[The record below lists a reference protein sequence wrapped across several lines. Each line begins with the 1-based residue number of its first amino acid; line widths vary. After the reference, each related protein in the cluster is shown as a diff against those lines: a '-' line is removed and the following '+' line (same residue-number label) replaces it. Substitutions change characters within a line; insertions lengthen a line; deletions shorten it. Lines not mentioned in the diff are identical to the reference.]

1 MKPVL
6 NIAIIGE
13 GKNDVGIMGEKM
25 WQDGTVQAYLE
36 RFFADNFELKFTPLS
51 VSKKETSE
59 IKSLKGGYYR
69 KFHVK
74 GVAKKIFRFL
84 QKYPHND
91 FDLLILFSDTDKTQG
106 QKASEKEAKNKY
118 QSILEHLEEGGKLL
132 DEVMPDLEFIP
143 MIPVRILECWL
154 LGDKDGFEN
163 IGCSPQ
169 NPNLPKQPELIWG
182 DAENPDSNYPKHY
195 LKRII
200 ENGGFADDTETYR
213 NIVFNN
219 NFENSY
225 QNCPISFP
233 LFYDKMK
240 MFKERFIEKQ

>member
-13 GKNDVGIMGEKM
+13 GKNDVGVMGEKM
-25 WQDGTVQAYLE
+25 WNDGTIQVYLE
-36 RFFADNFELKFTPLS
+36 RFLADNFELNFTPLS
-51 VSKKETSE
+51 VSKKETTE
-59 IKSLKGGYYR
+59 IKSLKGGRYR
-69 KFHVK
+69 KFHIK
-74 GVAKKIFRFL
+74 GVAKKLFRFI
-84 QKYPHND
+84 QKYPNNNFH
-91 FDLLILFSDTDKTQG
+91 LLVFFSDTDKTQG
-106 QKASEKEAKNKY
+106 QKASEKEAKSKY
-118 QSILEHLEEGGKLL
+118 QSILEHLEEGKKLL

-169 NPNLPKQPELIWG
+169 NPNLPKQSELLWG
-182 DAENPDSNYPKHY
+182 DAENPESNYPKYY
-195 LKRII
+195 LKQIL
-200 ENGGFADDTETYR
+200 ENGGFVNDTETYR

-219 NFENSY
+219 NFGNLY

-233 LFYDKMK
+233 LFYD
-240 MFKERFIEKQ
+240 EIEKFKINFIQK